1 MAFKEFSLCAQASI
15 HMPWL
20 ERSAPS
26 KRACY
31 MTWPEAAKKDIT
43 GQDSSQERW
52 IALEVLAVNFQWFC
66 NGVYYNALYILVNLF
81 VGFVACIVT
90 WVIDVIQTSVL
101 VCVCALL
108 HFVWR
113 LQLTA
118 EQCGSRLVLVGWLT
132 VWKRERERER
142 DERSVISTRG
152 CMLHST
158 SVNYRVACLH
168 CQTQQTCLCECIQT
182 PLFPSLG
189 LTHTQND
196 FTC

>member
-1 MAFKEFSLCAQASI
+1 MISGQNRHCCCGGAHTVYVVEFNACLFGSVSVFVYACMHKCISTGSSLMAFKEFSLCAQASI

-142 DERSVISTRG
+142 E
-152 CMLHST
+152 MNAL
-158 SVNYRVACLH
+158 
-168 CQTQQTCLCECIQT
+168 
-182 PLFPSLG
+182 
-189 LTHTQND
+189 
-196 FTC
+196 